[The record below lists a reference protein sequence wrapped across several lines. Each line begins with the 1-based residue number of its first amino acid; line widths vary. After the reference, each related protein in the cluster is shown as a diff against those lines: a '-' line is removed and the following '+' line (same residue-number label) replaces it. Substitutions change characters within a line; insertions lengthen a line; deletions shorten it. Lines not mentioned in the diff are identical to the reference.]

1 MTSGAPRRLSGLVIL
16 CRPPQWREA
25 AIVLSCCPPD
35 CFTPLLVVEPPPV
48 TDDGYRVLYDAYVAV
63 RNERDAMVGTD
74 MARQVAV
81 LAEVSALNA
90 AVDTAAQALTPFR
103 SWWRHQRAL
112 GDLLARQPPKR
123 AFLLFDP
130 APGELDLIEAIPY
143 SRIGPD
149 RTPVLPGTTE
159 RFPLD
164 PTLDTLAARA
174 WSVCGHD
181 TAFPAAHGP
190 EHDDPLGWFAA
201 LARALKTGCP
211 LAPNAA
217 ALPDPAATDSAEAVL
232 VEVEP
237 DATALIGVQYAHER
251 RAHLVLTPAPDTAA
265 ISNALATMS
274 GRSGDKLFSAVRDW
288 WHSLTESPD
297 IAGPLRAIEEA
308 VNDAVPDAVVTAV
321 GERDLTVFT
330 RAVPYSFVRKCGAD
344 WTGKTIGH
352 VAGDPMLIVLTEL
365 LDTPATDTI
374 GFTLLFDIGEFKTSE
389 TADVLRVLNDRPA
402 IVLLLS
408 KAAAAVL
415 NLGRLGELLPI
426 EFIHFN
432 THGNQQ
438 EIVLADGNLPAWKL
452 LRNVLPSRP
461 FVFNN
466 SCLSWVGV
474 GREFIRAGARGYI
487 GTLWPVDAEQ
497 AARLAKSVLE
507 RTVQQGWSIAR
518 AIRQTGV
525 DRHTDRAYIF
535 AGTARA
541 RLATLS
547 DNRSRRE
554 ALAQGI
560 RQLLN
565 ALLRSLA
572 QGSEGPPSMFIRPM
586 QDLLWTVAGQLI
598 GVLDHHWPAPDED
611 RLDIA
616 ADRLSVMAREAE
628 QKRDRVHARA
638 AEAAKAQSLLDR
650 AELTD
655 AARALH
661 RAQIRYGAARIA
673 LAEGR
678 LEDALDL
685 LAGDES
691 AAALSLCSDALRVA
705 GRMQEAFA
713 MAELALT
720 KVQPDERRQ
729 RLFTLGRVGQLAR
742 INGYKERALA
752 VAREGFA
759 LATELDD
766 LKERA
771 TFKGDETRALL
782 VLRQAE
788 EAVVAA
794 RLYRDLAR
802 QAYGDLEDLSAAG
815 ALVQAL
821 TMNLETQEADK
832 VAKQALANARA
843 MNQPGRA
850 AQFLLDRAHIAAVE
864 NRLHDATVLG
874 FESAAAF
881 ADCRA
886 MDGTRNALGLTTD
899 LLNKA
904 HHDQFPGWQD
914 LFRHAIHVQSAL
926 LPNVTPD
933 LQSAIVSQRASQ
945 IAMLTATG
953 TGLDP

>member
-1 MTSGAPRRLSGLVIL
+1 VTSGASRRLSGLVVL
-16 CRPPQWREA
+16 CRPAQWREA

-35 CFTPLLVVEPPPV
+35 SFTPLLVVEPPPV

-63 RNERDAMVGTD
+63 RNQRDAMIGTA

-81 LAEVSALNA
+81 PAEVSVLTA
-90 AVDTAAQALTPFR
+90 AVDTAALALTPFR
-103 SWWRHQRAL
+103 SWWRHQRSL
-112 GDLLARQPPKR
+112 GDLLARQPPRR
-123 AFLLFDP
+123 ALLLFDP
-130 APGELDLIEAIPY
+130 APGELDLIEAIPT

-149 RTPVLPGTTE
+149 RTPVLPDTTE

-164 PTLDTLAARA
+164 PSLDTLAARA

-181 TAFPAAHGP
+181 TAFPASHGP
-190 EHDDPLGWFAA
+190 EHDDVLGWFAA
-201 LARALKTGCP
+201 LARALETGRP
-211 LAPNAA
+211 LAPGAA
-217 ALPDPAATDSAEAVL
+217 ALPDPTATDSAEAVL

-251 RAHLVLTPAPDTAA
+251 HAHLVLTPTPDTAA

-274 GRSGDKLFSAVRDW
+274 GRSGDKLFAAVRDW
-288 WHSLTESPD
+288 WQSLTESPD
-297 IAGPLRAIEEA
+297 IAGPLRAIEKA

-365 LDTPATDTI
+365 LDTPATNTI
-374 GFTLLFDIGEFKTSE
+374 GFTLLFDIGVFKTNE

-408 KAAAAVL
+408 GAAAAVL

-438 EIVLADGNLPAWKL
+438 EIVLADGDLPAWKL
-452 LRNVLPSRP
+452 FRNALPSRP

-474 GREFIRAGARGYI
+474 GREFIRTGARGYI

-507 RTVQQGWSIAR
+507 RAVQQGWSIAR

-535 AGTARA
+535 AGTASA
-541 RLATLS
+541 CLATLS

-554 ALAQGI
+554 ALALGI

-572 QGSEGPPSMFIRPM
+572 QGSEGPPGIFIRPM

-598 GVLDHHWPAPDED
+598 GVLDQHWPAPDED

-616 ADRLSVMAREAE
+616 ADRLSVMAHQAE
-628 QKRDRVHARA
+628 DKRDRFPARA
-638 AEAAKAQSLLDR
+638 AEAATAQSLLDR

-655 AARALH
+655 VARARH
-661 RAQIRYGAARIA
+661 RAQIRYAGARIA

-678 LEDALDL
+678 LKDAMDL
-685 LAGDES
+685 LAGDDS
-691 AAALSLCSDALRVA
+691 AAALILCSDALRAA
-705 GRMQEAFA
+705 GRVQEAFA
-713 MAELALT
+713 AAERALT
-720 KVQPDERRQ
+720 NVLPDDRRR
-729 RLFTLGRVGQLAR
+729 RLLALGRVGQLAR
-742 INGYKERALA
+742 INGYDERALA

-782 VLRQAE
+782 VLHQAQ

-794 RLYRDLAR
+794 RLYRALAR
-802 QAYGDLEDLSAAG
+802 QAFGDLEDLSAAG

-821 TMNLETQEADK
+821 TMALETQEADTI
-832 VAKQALANARA
+832 AEQALANARA
-843 MNQPGRA
+843 MNQPRRA
-850 AQFLLDRAHIAAVE
+850 AQFMLDRARIAAVE
-864 NRLHDATVLG
+864 KRLHDAIVLG

-886 MDGTRNALGLTTD
+886 MDETRNALGLTTEF
-899 LLNKA
+899 LNKA
-904 HHDQFPGWQD
+904 HRDRFPGWQD
-914 LFRHAIHVQSAL
+914 LFRLAIRAQLAL
-926 LPNVTPD
+926 LPNITPD
-933 LQSAIVSQRASQ
+933 LQSAIATQSASQ
-945 IAMLTATG
+945 IATLTAAG